1 MKTKLVQST
10 SNTLHR
16 TTPNRT
22 FVWHLIHPSEVCGV
36 HVKSQVHDSSNTQ
49 GTFVLAIKSKQ
60 KYVRVHVKTV
70 NSEAAIE
77 PQTRCYI
84 GHRSRVKH
92 LKPHEYTKRI
102 GKPCYRVSHNKSP
115 THTDTNPQFQGEQT
129 TSVKTFTR

>member
-1 MKTKLVQST
+1 MNKKMKTKLVQST

-36 HVKSQVHDSSNTQ
+36 HVKSQVHDSFNTQ

-60 KYVRVHVKTV
+60 KYVRVHVNTV

-92 LKPHEYTKRI
+92 LKPHEYTK
-102 GKPCYRVSHNKSP
+102 K
-115 THTDTNPQFQGEQT
+115 DW
-129 TSVKTFTR
+129 KTVLQSIS